1 MWNPL
6 RLPLAALGIVVDA
19 ARALTELPR
28 VIAALEARVDRL
40 AGQGDAILA
49 ELARV
54 REMVDGVAEQ
64 ISLALTDVQAARAA
78 MLDRSTDAA
87 AAQEQLERTQGELSE
102 AQRVLERTQ
111 ADLAAANAR
120 IERMLAETAEA
131 PEAPAAKPAEPQ
143 PEEPAQ
149 RSRRFGVF
157 RRSPAAG

>member
-6 RLPLAALGIVVDA
+6 RLPLAALGIVMDA

-87 AAQEQLERTQGELSE
+87 AAQEQLERTQGELSD
-102 AQRVLERTQ
+102 AHRALERTQ

-120 IERMLAETAEA
+120 IERMLADTAEA
-131 PEAPAAKPAEPQ
+131 PPAKPAEPQ
-143 PEEPAQ
+143 AEEPAQ